1 MLNKI
6 KILDHRIGLGESVQ
20 VKMDI
25 AKLQTGTKIDV
36 PIIVERGKKDGPC
49 LLLTG
54 GIHGDEVNGVEIIRQ
69 IIAKGLNKPTSGTV
83 ICIPLVNV
91 FGFLNQTR
99 EFPDGRDLNR
109 VFPGS
114 KDGSLAS
121 RYAYLLMKEV
131 IPHVNYCIDY
141 HTGGAQRF
149 NCSQLRINGND
160 EETLQLAKAFGAPY
174 IMFAKN
180 REKSFRESM
189 VKQGKKVLLFE
200 GGKSLYLDK
209 MVTKSGIQGAINVMH
224 SLGMR
229 DFSAQ
234 ITKTT
239 KENPPIIITS
249 TKWIRAKVSGMYR
262 SHVNV
267 GQKVEKGVKL
277 GSISDPYG
285 NHEVSFKNNQEG
297 YILNSNHT
305 PLVNQGDALFHIGYE

>member
-1 MLNKI
+1 MLNSMR
-6 KILDHRIGLGESVQ
+6 ILDHKIGLGESVQ

-25 AKLQTGTKIDV
+25 AKLPTGTKIDV
-36 PIIVERGKKDGPC
+36 PIIVERGKNPGPC

-69 IIAKGLNKPTSGTV
+69 FIAKGLNKPTTGTV

-131 IPHVNYCIDY
+131 IPHVDYCIDY

-149 NCSQLRINGND
+149 NYSQLRINGND
-160 EETLQLAKAFGAPY
+160 DETLQLAKAFGAPY
-174 IMFAKN
+174 IMYAKN
-180 REKSFRESM
+180 RDKSFRESM

-209 MVTKSGIQGAINVMH
+209 MVTKVGIQGAINIMH
-224 SLGMR
+224 ALGMR

-234 ITKTT
+234 ITKPSN
-239 KENPPIIITS
+239 ENSPIIITS
-249 TKWIRAKVSGMYR
+249 TKWIRAKTSGMYR

-267 GQKVEKGVKL
+267 GQKVEKGAKL

-285 NHEVSFKNNQEG
+285 NPERTFKSTQEG

-305 PLVNQGDALFHIGYE
+305 PLVNQGDALFHIGFE